1 MARDPLE
8 VRLLGRFAVLRN
20 GVEVPPAAFG
30 GRKARRLLRLLALE
44 RDGFA
49 SHDRLADALWGERP
63 PADPAG
69 NLSVLVTRV
78 RSALGDPSSIVS
90 AAGGYRLSVE
100 CVVDLDEVSDTVE
113 RARALLPSDPA
124 AALTA
129 FRTALTRWS
138 EDVLAEDLD
147 EPWAQAHRTIWL
159 RRRQEALED
168 AAEAAIEAHEPTLA
182 LEWAEAAMAAD
193 PFRERGHLTAARA
206 YAASGATAAAL
217 EVLARFTRRLA
228 DELGLDPSPAVDTLR
243 RDLLLAGAG
252 RRSPRVPGV
261 GLAAAPVLPFLGRRD
276 VLTTLAA
283 ATNIG
288 PDGRAG
294 VVVLRGDPGAGKS
307 RLLAEWMPTVAST
320 VAVRAFLPNQAD
332 ALAVA
337 RQLFQAMLARDPT
350 RRSAVTGPAADAV
363 ATVLLQTDHQDRPQF
378 DPETFLAL
386 LTDAAVKLVHAAG
399 CPTVVIDDLQ
409 WADRTSLR
417 LMESVLA
424 QVDEVPCVVAVRAS
438 ETAAASASASFFAAL
453 GSRRRI
459 ERVELPPLTAED
471 LGTAVVTDLAAA
483 LVGASGG
490 NAFAV
495 VDLLRGLHDAGLV
508 VAGPDGWVLVPRP
521 HALDE
526 ARRMLQTMAA
536 EGRRRAL
543 RTTVSR
549 LHADERDL
557 LIVLSLL
564 ARPVPVATL
573 AACLTT
579 SPPDTLRRLTGLD
592 AADLVRRSGP
602 GWATS
607 HDLVRETVALDLPE
621 AERALAHQRIASAL
635 DDTDAD
641 PAEVGHHLAAAGDGD
656 AAAAR
661 FVEAAERLVEGA
673 ADTEA
678 AALIDRGMDAAHSRH
693 LRRRLLALRS
703 RLHAR
708 RGNGDQA
715 DVDLAAALDG
725 CPAGPLRAALLTD
738 QAMLHL
744 GSDDVRRAASLVEL
758 ALVESAGEDLVQA
771 RALEVASIVA
781 MNLDRPDEATES
793 AERARI
799 LYVAAGDGA
808 GAARVLDARAMAV
821 FLDGRI
827 SDAMPQFR
835 QAADLFTVSGALVRT
850 VTPRS
855 TLGHALVFADRATE
869 GLIETE
875 AALDLARALGHREG
889 QSYALWHTAE
899 AQAALGHHDQ
909 AIAAADEA
917 LDIARALGHRGWTAT
932 AWRATGIAHQV
943 AGRLDEAEH
952 AFRQSLGTSAGFSL
966 FTSWAAARLAL
977 VLLARQRIAD
987 AEPYVAVA
995 LAEGPGLARYEADL
1009 AAVELAAMAEDGRR
1023 HDLARD
1029 ALRRCRTG
1037 GHLAHVARLVD
1048 LAERSA
1054 TP

>member
-1 MARDPLE
+1 MTRDRLE

-20 GVEVPPAAFG
+20 GVEIPSTAFG

-44 RDGFA
+44 RGGLA
-49 SHDRLADALWGERP
+49 SHDRLADGLWGDLP

-69 NLSVLVTRV
+69 NLSVLVTRA

-90 AAGGYRLSVE
+90 AAGGYRLVAE
-100 CVVDLDEVSDTVE
+100 YVIDVDEAGEAVD
-113 RARALLPSDPA
+113 RARALLPTDPA
-124 AALTA
+124 AALTG
-129 FRTALTRWS
+129 FRTALACWS
-138 EDVLAEDLD
+138 GDLLAEDAD
-147 EPWAQAHRTIWL
+147 EPWAQVHRTTWL

-168 AAEAAIEAHEPTLA
+168 AAAAAVDTHEPTLA

-206 YAASGATAAAL
+206 LAATGATAAAL
-217 EVLARFTRRLA
+217 ELLSQFTRRLA
-228 DELGLDPSPAVDTLR
+228 DELGLDPSPAVDALR
-243 RDLLLAGAG
+243 LDLLSAATP
-252 RRSPRVPGV
+252 RRPEAVSPFSG
-261 GLAAAPVLPFLGRRD
+261 PVLPFLGRRD
-276 VLTTLAA
+276 VITTLGTGTA
-283 ATNIG
+283 IG
-288 PDGRAG
+288 PNGRAG

-320 VAVRAFLPNQAD
+320 TVVRAFLPNRAD

-337 RQLFQAMLARDPT
+337 RQLFEALLTRDPR
-350 RRSAVTGPAADAV
+350 RRSTVTGPAADAV
-363 ATVLLQTDHQDRPQF
+363 ATVLLQAGPQDLPQF
-378 DPETFLAL
+378 DSETLLAL
-386 LTDAAVKLVHAAG
+386 LTDAAVTLVRAAG
-399 CPTVVIDDLQ
+399 CPTIVIDDLQ

-417 LMESVLA
+417 LVESVLA
-424 QVDEVPCVVAVRAS
+424 QLDEVPCVVAVRAAES
-438 ETAAASASASFFAAL
+438 PAASASASFLAAL
-453 GSRRRI
+453 GSRRR
-459 ERVELPPLTAED
+459 VDHVDLPPLTAED
-471 LGTAVVTDLAAA
+471 LGTALATDLAPA
-483 LVGASGG
+483 VVEASGG

-495 VDLLRGLHDAGLV
+495 VDLLRGLLDAGLAV
-508 VAGPDGWVLVPRP
+508 VGPDGWALASRA
-521 HALDE
+521 HALEE
-526 ARRMLQTMAA
+526 ARRTLQTMAT

-549 LHADERDL
+549 LDADERDL
-557 LIVLSLL
+557 LVVLSLL

-573 AACLTT
+573 AACLTI
-579 SPPDTLRRLTGLD
+579 SPPDTLRRLASLD
-592 AADLVRRSGP
+592 AADLVRRTGA

-607 HDLVRETVALDLPE
+607 HDVIRETVALDLPE
-621 AERALAHQRIASAL
+621 AEGALAHLRIATAL

-641 PAEVGHHLAAAGDGD
+641 PAEVGHHLADAGDGD

-661 FVEAAERLVEGA
+661 FVEAAERLLEGA

-678 AALIDRGMDAAHSRH
+678 EQLIDNGLTSAHSRH

-708 RGNGDQA
+708 RGNHGQA
-715 DVDLAAALDG
+715 DADLAAALDG
-725 CPAGPLRAALLTD
+725 CPTGPLRAALLTD

-744 GSDDVRRAASLVEL
+744 GSDDVRRAATLVEL
-758 ALVESAGEDLVQA
+758 ALVESAGDDLVQA
-771 RALEVASIVA
+771 RALEVASVVA
-781 MNLDRPDEATES
+781 MNLDRHDEATER
-793 AERARI
+793 AEQARM

-821 FLDGRI
+821 FLNGRL

-855 TLGHALVFADRATE
+855 TLGHALVFADRAAE

-899 AQAALGHHDQ
+899 AHAALGHHER
-909 AIAAADEA
+909 AIAAAEEA

-943 AGRLDEAEH
+943 AGRLDTAEH
-952 AFRQSLGTSAGFSL
+952 SFRQSLSTSDGFSL

-977 VLLARQRIAD
+977 VLLARQRITD
-987 AEPYVAVA
+987 AEPYVTLAN
-995 LAEGPGLARYEADL
+995 AEGPGLARYEADL
-1009 AAVELAAMAEDGRR
+1009 AAVELAAATDDAHR
-1023 HDLARD
+1023 HTLARN

-1037 GHLAHVARLVD
+1037 GHLAHTARLVD
-1048 LAERSA
+1048 LAEHSA